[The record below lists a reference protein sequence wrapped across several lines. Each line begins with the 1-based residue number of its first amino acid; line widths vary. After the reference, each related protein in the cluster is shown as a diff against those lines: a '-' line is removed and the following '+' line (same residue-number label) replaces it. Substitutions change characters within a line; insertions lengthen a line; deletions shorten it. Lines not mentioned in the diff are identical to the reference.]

1 MSNNLQGKIIALTG
15 GASGIGLET
24 SKILAS
30 RGAKVSIADLQ
41 DDMLKEAENAIETA
55 GGTVTATVV
64 DVRDRKQVEAWISKT
79 VETYGKLDG
88 AVNIAGVNG
97 RQNGIA
103 NVEDIEDD
111 DWDFVLGVNLIGV
124 LNCMRA
130 EINAMKEHGSIVNAS
145 SVAGIIGM
153 PKNGA
158 YVASKH
164 AVIGL
169 TRVSAKELGERGI
182 RVNAIAP
189 YVFPVPRLSL
199 MFKCIEKPF

>member
-79 VETYGKLDG
+79 V
-88 AVNIAGVNG
+88 
-97 RQNGIA
+97 RH
-103 NVEDIEDD
+103 
-111 DWDFVLGVNLIGV
+111 
-124 LNCMRA
+124 M
-130 EINAMKEHGSIVNAS
+130 GSW
-145 SVAGIIGM
+145 
-153 PKNGA
+153 
-158 YVASKH
+158 
-164 AVIGL
+164 
-169 TRVSAKELGERGI
+169 TEL
-182 RVNAIAP
+182 
-189 YVFPVPRLSL
+189 
-199 MFKCIEKPF
+199 